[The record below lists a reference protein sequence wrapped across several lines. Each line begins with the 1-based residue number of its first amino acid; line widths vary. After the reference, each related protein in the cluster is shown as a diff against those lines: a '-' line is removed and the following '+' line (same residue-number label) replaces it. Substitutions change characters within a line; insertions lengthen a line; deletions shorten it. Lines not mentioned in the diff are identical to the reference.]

1 MYESKAAYGPKPI
14 ARRGMTLGLFVQWV
28 AACVFGAVVGQA
40 LAQLLASALLS
51 DFREPNFYSFI
62 VGIVAGAVMGACIG
76 IAQGAALARR
86 IGSGGW
92 RDWILASMVGGAVRW
107 AVLSPVIA
115 TLLNVRTGWRS
126 ENTTD
131 IAASTTDICVFFFA
145 MIVFG
150 MLSGIAFA
158 IPQAYVLRRR
168 LGTATELDGPAW
180 GIANAIGGV
189 LILPVVSLSGLN
201 DAGTAILVG
210 VAAGA
215 LNERILIT
223 TAITWLLI
231 GLATAIPLNDRL
243 RGTPE

>member
-1 MYESKAAYGPKPI
+1 MYESRAAYSPKPI

-86 IGSGGW
+86 MGLDGW

-107 AVLSPVIA
+107 AVLSPIIA
-115 TLLNVRTGWRS
+115 TLLNVRTGWRG
-126 ENTTD
+126 
-131 IAASTTDICVFFFA
+131 AASTQDICIFFFA

-150 MLSGIAFA
+150 VLSGIAFA
-158 IPQAYVLRRR
+158 IPQAYVLKRH

-201 DAGTAILVG
+201 GAASAILAG
-210 VAAGA
+210 VAAGGVD
-215 LNERILIT
+215 EKILIT

-231 GLATAIPLNDRL
+231 GFATAIPLNDRL